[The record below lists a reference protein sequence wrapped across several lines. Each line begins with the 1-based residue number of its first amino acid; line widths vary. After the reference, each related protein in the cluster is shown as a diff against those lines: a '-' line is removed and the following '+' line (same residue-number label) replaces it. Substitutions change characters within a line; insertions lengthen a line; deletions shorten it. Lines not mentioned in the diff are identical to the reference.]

1 MRLLLAGELITALG
15 VGLTQP
21 YVVVL
26 LHAMRGMSLA
36 AAAGLWAL
44 GPVATIVGNPIAG
57 ALIDRRGARLVMVSG
72 LAMVAAG
79 GLILAYSPGLAAAA
93 AGVAVSGLG
102 WSFSLPAL
110 ATRLAILAPDR
121 IRPRVYTLQ
130 YVFFNLG
137 MAIGAA
143 LGGLAFVKAPP
154 ATSIGRS
161 VLPLLWVA
169 AAFAC
174 LVTIVLAM
182 LAGRQTSPRATDDEA
197 QRGGYRRAL
206 GDGALMRVLGA
217 AVLLATVGYGIYNS
231 APSVLALAV
240 HDPAALSLASVANCV
255 TIVVGSPVALRLTT
269 RISARAALLSTA
281 GLWALAWAI
290 CIPTVFGAGLGTRAA
305 LTGAAILIG
314 AGELLLAGALPT
326 LVNAIA
332 PDELRGRYNAL
343 SNLSLTVGMAAGPL
357 LTSAAAA
364 GGSVVYLLYT
374 AVALAG
380 LAGILLPRNPTRV
393 QPVPTAGVTPV
404 LAEMPDQ

>member
-1 MRLLLAGELITALG
+1 VRLLLAGELIIALG

-26 LHAMRGMSLA
+26 LHEVRGISLA
-36 AAAGLWAL
+36 TAAGIWGL

-57 ALIDRRGARLVMVSG
+57 ALIDRRGGRLVMVSG
-72 LAMVAAG
+72 LAMVASG
-79 GLILAYSPGLAAAA
+79 GLILAYGPGLPAAA

-110 ATRLAILAPDR
+110 ATRLAILAPEK
-121 IRPRVYTLQ
+121 IRPRVYTVQ

-137 MAIGAA
+137 FAIGAA

-154 ATSIGRS
+154 ATSTGRS

-182 LAGRQTSPRATDDEA
+182 LAGRQMSPRPTDDEGR
-197 QRGGYRRAL
+197 RGGYRRAL

-217 AVLLATVGYGIYNS
+217 ALLLATVGYGIYSS

-240 HDPAALSLASVANCV
+240 HDPAALSFSSVANSV
-255 TIVVGSPVALRLTT
+255 IIVAGSPVALRLTA
-269 RISARAALLSTA
+269 RISARVALLSTA

-290 CIPTVFGAGLGTRAA
+290 CIPTVFGTGLGTRAA
-305 LTGAAILIG
+305 LTCAGILIG

-332 PDELRGRYNAL
+332 PDALRGRYNAL
-343 SNLSLTVGMAAGPL
+343 SNLSLTIGMAAGPL
-357 LTSAAAA
+357 LTSAAVA
-364 GGSVVYLLYT
+364 GGAVVYLLYT
-374 AVALAG
+374 AVALAA
-380 LAGILLPRNPTRV
+380 LASILLLRNPTRV
-393 QPVPTAGVTPV
+393 QPVPTARVSQGSDEV
-404 LAEMPDQ
+404 PDQ